1 MSHKPFRDAIH
12 ASPGDSLPKRVYAD
26 WLEEHGMDNLAAYWR
41 RRAECRVLTLELA
54 KQLKPGDVLYAADI
68 TNKNGEAQRWRVNGK
83 VKTWKRDPGKI
94 YVPLKCC
101 GWRHLYFRCH
111 NGLYLCDSLTQA
123 SFTADGTCKYNVLL
137 DCPPPVPGN
146 TND

>member
-54 KQLKPGDVLYAADI
+54 KQLKPRDVLYAADI

-83 VKTWKRDPGKI
+83 VKTWKRDPGRV
-94 YVPLKCC
+94 YVPLK
-101 GWRHLYFRCH
+101 H
-111 NGLYLCDSLTQA
+111 GLYDYNNLTEA
-123 SFTADGTCKYNVLL
+123 SFTADGVCKYHILL
-137 DCPPPVPGN
+137 DCPDPKPAGEKAGKYAN
-146 TND
+146 A